1 MSTLFLTLGIIIA
14 TYLAISGLYQLI
26 LAIASKTSGK
36 PMCKFDGIPRK
47 FLVLV
52 PSYQEDAVITH
63 STKKNMALRYLYP
76 KSKFDYVVIS
86 DGLKPET
93 NEVLRNMGAKV
104 HEVQF
109 DKSTKVKSLKSA
121 MKAFDND
128 YDGVVILDADNTA
141 NVNYLFRSSHYLSC
155 GHRVIQGIRK
165 AANEQTSIALM
176 DGLSEAAN
184 TEMLCKGA
192 NRLGFSSKLSGSSMV
207 FEYELFKELVFK
219 LEAIGGFDKELELA
233 LTQMGEKIRYAED
246 LIVFDE
252 KVANAT
258 SFAKQRGRWL
268 QSQYTFFFKSIGSAV
283 VRLFQGQLDYFHKV
297 MQLALPPRVL
307 TPFGLAFF
315 SLLGFLL
322 GNQVLGLI
330 GLIGLIATIGS
341 YFLVLPFDVLI
352 KNGGK
357 ILGSLPKLVISTFK
371 ALSLMNR
378 SRKTFIH
385 TKHEFAHK

>member
-1 MSTLFLTLGIIIA
+1 MSSIFLTLAIVITA
-14 TYLAISGLYQLI
+14 YLAISGLYQLV
-26 LAIASKTSGK
+26 LALASKAKGK
-36 PMCKFDGIPRK
+36 PMCKFDGMPRK

-52 PSYQEDAVITH
+52 PSYKEDAVITH

-93 NEVLRNMGAKV
+93 NAVLRNMGAKV

-121 MKAFDND
+121 MTAYDGD
-128 YDGVVILDADNTA
+128 YDGVVLLDADNTA

-155 GHRVIQGIRK
+155 GHKVVQGIRR

-176 DGLSEAAN
+176 DGLSESAN

-207 FEYELFKELVFK
+207 FDYQIFKDLIYK

-233 LTQMGEKIRYAED
+233 LTKLGIYIHYAED
-246 LIVFDE
+246 LVVYDE
-252 KVANAT
+252 KVASAG

-268 QSQYTFFFKSIGSAV
+268 QAQYTFFFKSIGSAIT
-283 VRLFQGQLDYFHKV
+283 RLFRGQFDYFHKV

-315 SLLGFLL
+315 SALGFIVGSPLLGF
-322 GNQVLGLI
+322 I
-330 GLIGLIATIGS
+330 GLAGLVATVGS
-341 YFLVLPFDVLI
+341 YFLVLPFMALM
-352 KNGGK
+352 KNSTR
-357 ILGSLPKLVISTFK
+357 ILSSLPRLVFSTFK
-371 ALSLMNR
+371 ALSLMNK

>member
-1 MSTLFLTLGIIIA
+1 MSAIFLTLAIIFTA
-14 TYLAISGLYQLI
+14 YLSMSGFYQLI
-26 LAIASKTSGK
+26 LAVASKRKGK
-36 PMCKFDGIPRK
+36 VMCKFDGKPRK

-86 DGLKPET
+86 DGLQPET
-93 NEVLRNMGAKV
+93 NAVLRNMGAKV
-104 HEVQF
+104 HEVSF
-109 DKSTKVKSLKSA
+109 EKSTKVKSLQSA
-121 MKAFDND
+121 MRAYDND
-128 YDGVVILDADNTA
+128 YDGVVLFDADNTA

-155 GHRVIQGIRK
+155 GHQVIQGIRK
-165 AANEQTSIALM
+165 AANEHTSIALM
-176 DGLSEAAN
+176 DGLSESAN

-207 FEYELFKELVFK
+207 FDYKLFKDLIFK

-233 LTQMGEKIRYAED
+233 LTKAGVFIDYAED
-246 LIVFDE
+246 LVVYDE
-252 KVANAT
+252 KVASAG

-268 QSQYTFFFKSIGSAV
+268 QAQYTFFFKSIGNAI
-283 VRLFQGQLDYFHKV
+283 VRLFHGQFDYFHKV

-307 TPFGLAFF
+307 TPFGLGFF
-315 SLLGFLL
+315 ALLGFLI
-322 GNQVLGLI
+322 GTPVLGIIALT
-330 GLIGLIATIGS
+330 GLIATVGS
-341 YFLVLPFDVLI
+341 YLLVLPI
-352 KNGGK
+352 KDLLKNSGR
-357 ILGSLPKLVISTFK
+357 IMSSIPKLVISTFK
-371 ALSLMNR
+371 ALSLMNK